1 MEFLLKIISIH
12 NDKKSSLV
20 NKLLELRPHSK
31 VTNSH
36 INNWLTR
43 DKNIPSDWVL
53 PLCESVD
60 WQVTPH
66 ELRPDLYP
74 HPHDGLPEDMRCV
87 CVKDAA

>member
-1 MEFLLKIISIH
+1 MEFLLKIISLH
-12 NDKKSSLV
+12 GDNKSSLV
-20 NKLLELRPHSK
+20 NKLLTLRPDSK

-53 PLCESVD
+53 PLCESVY

-74 HPHDGLPEDMRCV
+74 HPEDGLPDDMRCA